1 MATAPDRFENL
12 VSNPIVEIRQ
22 VLLADRPDLTTDVAD
37 LHRAFELLWDAL
49 DTMEAH
55 LSKWA
60 PSLKVEDS
68 VNAKRWEAAALALT
82 PERIA
87 EISEPSLP
95 TAA

>member
-1 MATAPDRFENL
+1 MSAAPDRFENL
-12 VSNPIVEIRQ
+12 VSSPIVEMRH
-22 VLLADRPDLTTDVAD
+22 VLAADRPDLTTDVAD
-37 LHRAFELLWDAL
+37 LHRAFDLLWDAL
-49 DTMEAH
+49 DTVEAH

-68 VNAKRWEAAALALT
+68 VNAKRWEAAALALS